1 MKIAIAG
8 AGYVGLSNAI
18 LLAQHNEVVLLEPN
32 EAKVKKIN
40 NHSSPIVDKEISFY
54 LSTGTLNLVATI
66 DESYAYSD
74 ADYVLIATPTN
85 YDEKKSKFDTTTV
98 EQAITS
104 VRRYSK
110 NAVIVIRSTVPIGF
124 TNSISDCL
132 KDSKIYFSPE
142 FLREGMALHDCL
154 YPSRIIVGYSELSS
168 NIEMA
173 RKIANL
179 LNEGTFSL
187 ESPILVMGSTEAEAA
202 KLFAN
207 TYLAMRVSFFNELDS
222 YAELKGLN
230 TREII
235 AGVGLDPRIGSYYN
249 NPSFGYGG
257 YCLPKDSKQLLANY
271 DNVPQSLISAI
282 VLANETRKDHIVAQ
296 VLKRNPKTVG
306 IYRLTMKRNSDN
318 FRESSI
324 QDVMRKL
331 AVHEIRIIIY
341 EPMLAVKSY
350 SGYEVVDNLEIFAKD
365 SDLIIANR
373 LDAEIQAYVEKVY
386 TRDLYMKN

>member
-40 NHSSPIVDKEISFY
+40 NHSSPIVDKDISFY

-98 EQAITS
+98 EQVITS

-341 EPMLAVKSY
+341 EPMLAVKNY
-350 SGYEVVDNLEIFAKD
+350 SGYEVVDNLENFAKD